1 MTLTKRLQRSAKGSS
16 GTGSG
21 PWPWLQ
27 RTTTAA
33 LQRADALPSR
43 VQNTWAPVQRPDV
56 KQTPRRDGGGEGCA
70 VQCAGGAQGTATV
83 ITAALPHGVV
93 SIPRDSPRS
102 DGIRTDE
109 AAKRADC
116 SGKVQKGTAGCTPLL
131 ASGAVLGPCGAAP
144 SSRPRVRHCRTDA
157 RGRVGHSVGFTS
169 ISSAPKRGGPTPSTR
184 RTRPRVFGSRPAA
197 PPPTATAPWHRPPP
211 P

>member
-56 KQTPRRDGGGEGCA
+56 KQTPRRDGGGGRAARCSARA
-70 VQCAGGAQGTATV
+70 V
-83 ITAALPHGVV
+83 
-93 SIPRDSPRS
+93 
-102 DGIRTDE
+102 
-109 AAKRADC
+109 
-116 SGKVQKGTAGCTPLL
+116 
-131 ASGAVLGPCGAAP
+131 
-144 SSRPRVRHCRTDA
+144 
-157 RGRVGHSVGFTS
+157 
-169 ISSAPKRGGPTPSTR
+169 R
-184 RTRPRVFGSRPAA
+184 RERQR
-197 PPPTATAPWHRPPP
+197 
-211 P
+211 